1 MVVQDYQ
8 ITGMHC
14 AACASAIERACLRV
28 DGVEAASVN
37 LAAERLR
44 VRGEALGEGVIEAVV
59 KKAGFAAERLTG
71 DTGQLARMREDRA
84 KADKQEKRRA
94 IIAIVF
100 GALLF
105 YLAMGPMIGLP
116 SPIPMHEQ
124 PILYALAQTLLLLPI
139 VIAGRHFYSRGFLA
153 LLRLSPSM
161 DSLVAVGTLAA
172 IAYSTASFVRICR
185 GDASAAHDMYW
196 ESAGVI
202 IALVLL
208 GKLFEARSKRRA
220 ASAVDRM
227 LSLAPKSAILVLE
240 DGSEREVLSEQLL
253 AGDRVRVRP
262 GERIPA
268 DGEIVSGEASIDESM
283 LTGESLPVDK
293 SPGDAVTGGSMNTN
307 TAFIFRVTRSGQDT
321 TLAAMARMVE
331 DAQATKPQVSRLA
344 DRVSAIFV
352 PVVFGIALLAAVI
365 WLISG
370 QPLGMA
376 LRVFVSVLV
385 IACPCALG
393 LATPTAVM
401 VGTGAAAE
409 HGVLIRNGDALEN
422 AHKLVT
428 LVLDKTGT
436 ITTGKPAVTGL
447 NAAAMNEADF
457 LRLFASGEQHSE
469 HPIARAIV
477 NHALAQGLSLMPC
490 ESFTA
495 IMGLGAKA
503 VVDDMDLLMG
513 NQRFMLE
520 NDIEL
525 PDTPQASVYLA
536 ADDVYMGSI
545 TVADPLKL
553 DSAEAIAR
561 MHSLGLETFLLTGDN
576 EAAAKA
582 IAAEAG
588 ISSYD
593 AQVLPAGKIER
604 VRALRAES
612 RMVGMVGDGVNDAPA
627 LSAADV
633 GFAIGAGSDIA
644 LASADIVLMRD
655 SLHSVCDAVEIS
667 KYTMRIIRQNLFWAF
682 FYNVIGIPIAAGLL
696 YAFGGPLLSPMF
708 AALAMSLSSITVV
721 TNALRLRPLCR
732 KHLKKP

>member
-28 DGVEAASVN
+28 KGVEAASVN

-44 VRGEALGEGVIEAVV
+44 IRGEALTEGVIEAAV
-59 KKAGFAAERLTG
+59 KKAGFMAERLTG
-71 DTGQLARMREDRA
+71 DTGQLARMRDDRA
-84 KADKQEKRRA
+84 KADKRERTRA

-116 SPIPMHEQ
+116 SPISMHDQ
-124 PILYALAQTLLLLPI
+124 AFWYALAQIILLVPI
-139 VIAGRHFYSRGFLA
+139 LIAGRHFYSRGFFA
-153 LLRLSPSM
+153 LFRGSLSM

-172 IAYSTASFVRICR
+172 SAYSTASFVKICL

-220 ASAVDRM
+220 ANAVDRM
-227 LSLAPKSAILVLE
+227 LSLAPKTAILILE

-253 AGDRVRVRP
+253 PGDQVRVRP

-268 DGEIVSGEASIDESM
+268 DGEIVSGAASIDESM

-293 SPGDAVTGGSMNTN
+293 SVGDAVTGGSMNAN
-307 TAFIFRVTRSGQDT
+307 TAFAFRVTRSGQDT
-321 TLAAMARMVE
+321 TLSAMARMVE

-352 PVVFGIALLAAVI
+352 PVVFGIALLAALL
-365 WLISG
+365 WLITG

-409 HGVLIRNGDALEN
+409 HGALIRNGDALEN
-422 AHKLVT
+422 AHKLT
-428 LVLDKTGT
+428 TIVLDKTGT
-436 ITTGKPAVTGL
+436 LTTGKPVVTSMDAVSMEE
-447 NAAAMNEADF
+447 NDF

-477 NHALAQGLSLMPC
+477 SHAQAKNLSLLP
-490 ESFTA
+490 SDRFTA
-495 IMGLGAKA
+495 VTGLGAEA
-503 VVDDMDLLMG
+503 EVDDKELLMG

-525 PDTPQASVYLA
+525 PDKPGASVYLG
-536 ADDVYMGSI
+536 ADDEYLGSI
-545 TVADPLKL
+545 TVADPLKA
-553 DSAEAIAR
+553 DSAAAIAR
-561 MHSLGLETFLLTGDN
+561 MHALGLETLLLTGDN
-576 EAAAKA
+576 EAAAKS

-588 ISSYD
+588 IASYF

-604 VRALRAES
+604 VRALRDQG
-612 RMVGMVGDGVNDAPA
+612 RIVGMVGDGINDAPA

-655 SLHSVCDAVEIS
+655 SLHSVSDAIEIS
-667 KYTMRIIRQNLFWAF
+667 KYTMRVIRQNLFWAF
-682 FYNVIGIPIAAGLL
+682 FYNVVGIPIAAGLL

-708 AALAMSLSSITVV
+708 AALAMSLSSVTVV

-732 KHLKKP
+732 KHLKKA